1 MVPLSFLCGIVLR
14 MKEKFKYWQF
24 VFYLPIYLVFFFLAE
39 RTVHDVTI
47 INIPFDDMI
56 PFIPEF
62 IVPYFLWFP
71 FMLIAIVYVFFK
83 DKREFFAMAWNLII
97 GMSLFIVVSFVFP
110 NGLNLRV
117 ESSTDS
123 IFVWM
128 VEYLHKIDTPTNVLP
143 SIHVY
148 NSLACGISLGRVLWR
163 RSHKITAIASY
174 AMAVLITLSTMFV
187 KQHSVVDVVSALAL
201 SGLCFLFLR
210 RFYKHEADDKSYDV

>member
-1 MVPLSFLCGIVLR
+1 MVPSFVLCGILLR
-14 MKEKFKYWQF
+14 MKERFKYWQF
-24 VFYLPIYLVFFFLAE
+24 IFYLPIYLVFFFLAE
-39 RTVHDVTI
+39 RTVSDVTI
-47 INIPFDDMI
+47 INIPFDDKI

-62 IVPYFLWFP
+62 IIPYFLWFP
-71 FMLIAIVYVFFK
+71 FMLAAIIYVFFK
-83 DKREFFAMAWNLII
+83 DKKEFFAMAWNLII

-143 SIHVY
+143 SIHVF
-148 NSLACGISLGRVLWR
+148 NSFACGVSFGRVLWR

-174 AMAVLITLSTMFV
+174 AMAVLISLSTMFV
-187 KQHSVVDVVSALAL
+187 KQHSVVDVVSALAV
-201 SGLCFLFLR
+201 SGLCFFLLR
-210 RFYKHEADDKSYDV
+210 SLYKHEADDKGNNV

>member
-1 MVPLSFLCGIVLR
+1 MQQNL
-14 MKEKFKYWQF
+14 KDKFKYWQF

-39 RTVHDVTI
+39 RNVSDVTI
-47 INIPFDDMI
+47 INIPFDDCI
-56 PFIPEF
+56 PFVEEF
-62 IVPYFLWFP
+62 IVPYMLWFP
-71 FMLIAIVYVFFK
+71 FMLVAIIYVFFK

-110 NGLNLRV
+110 NGLELRPG
-117 ESSTDS
+117 TMPRDN
-123 IFVWM
+123 IFIWM

-201 SGLCFLFLR
+201 SGLCFLLLG
-210 RFYKHEADDKSYDV
+210 RFYKHEADDKSDNV

>member
-1 MVPLSFLCGIVLR
+1 
-14 MKEKFKYWQF
+14 MKEKLKYWQF

-71 FMLIAIVYVFFK
+71 FILAAIVYVFFK

-117 ESSTDS
+117 QSDSDS

-143 SIHVY
+143 SIHVF
-148 NSLACGISLGRVLWR
+148 NSLACGISFGRVLRR

-201 SGLCFLFLR
+201 SGQCFFLLR
-210 RFYKHEADDKSYDV
+210 RFYKYEADDKCNDV

>member
-1 MVPLSFLCGIVLR
+1 

-39 RTVHDVTI
+39 RNVRDVTI

-71 FMLIAIVYVFFK
+71 FMVAAIVYVFFR

-110 NGLNLRV
+110 NGLTLRPQI
-117 ESSTDS
+117 EPDS

-128 VEYLHKIDTPTNVLP
+128 VEYLHGIDTPTNVLP
-143 SIHVY
+143 SIHVF
-148 NSLACGISLGRVLWR
+148 NSFACGVSFGRVLWR
-163 RSHKITAIASY
+163 HNHKITAIASY

-187 KQHSVVDVVSALAL
+187 KQHSVIDVVSALVL
-201 SGLCFLFLR
+201 SGFCFLLLR
-210 RFYKHEADDKSYDV
+210 KLYRHID

>member
-1 MVPLSFLCGIVLR
+1 

-39 RTVHDVTI
+39 RNVRDVTI

-71 FMLIAIVYVFFK
+71 FMVAAIVYVFFR

-110 NGLNLRV
+110 NGLTLHPQI
-117 ESSTDS
+117 ETDS

-128 VEYLHKIDTPTNVLP
+128 VEYLHGIDTPTNVLP
-143 SIHVY
+143 SIHVF
-148 NSLACGISLGRVLWR
+148 NSFACGVSLGRVLWR

-187 KQHSVVDVVSALAL
+187 KQHSVIDVVSALVL
-201 SGLCFLFLR
+201 SGLCYFLLR
-210 RFYKHEADDKSYDV
+210 SLYKHEADDKSNNV